1 GQAISVLIAG
11 TGFFASLL
19 SVRHV
24 SVPLFLNV
32 LNYAM
37 LSPYFGALSKDD
49 SASYWGLFS
58 ELCCPW
64 WLYAVMAVVDLEAN
78 VIIVSAY
85 RYTSVTSV
93 MLLDCFSIP
102 CVMLLSY
109 VFLSAKYT
117 CTHLVGVLICLAGMA
132 CIIVSDSLSGG
143 GGCEDCSNPF
153 YGDMLCLVGTSLYA
167 ISNVVQE
174 KLVKHNDREEYL
186 GMMGTFGTTFG
197 VAQLLIMET
206 HAFNGVTWSMEV
218 VGFVVGFVLCL
229 NLMYSRASLFL
240 KHCDA
245 ALLNLSLL
253 TSDVYAV
260 IFSYFCYGYLVSWLY
275 FLSFGLACLGL
286 GIYSTAQ

>member
-1 GQAISVLIAG
+1 
-11 TGFFASLL
+11 
-19 SVRHV
+19 
-24 SVPLFLNV
+24 
-32 LNYAM
+32 M
-37 LSPYFGALSKDD
+37 
-49 SASYWGLFS
+49 
-58 ELCCPW
+58 
-64 WLYAVMAVVDLEAN
+64 
-78 VIIVSAY
+78 
-85 RYTSVTSV
+85 
-93 MLLDCFSIP
+93 
-102 CVMLLSY
+102 
-109 VFLSAKYT
+109 
-117 CTHLVGVLICLAGMA
+117 
-132 CIIVSDSLSGG
+132 
-143 GGCEDCSNPF
+143 
-153 YGDMLCLVGTSLYA
+153 YA

-186 GMMGTFGTTFG
+186 GMMGTFGATFG

-286 GIYSTAQ
+286 GIYSTAQSPTSPSSSASAGALSKDGASTPDKEDNDDIRSRATFQATYLSVPPADHSY